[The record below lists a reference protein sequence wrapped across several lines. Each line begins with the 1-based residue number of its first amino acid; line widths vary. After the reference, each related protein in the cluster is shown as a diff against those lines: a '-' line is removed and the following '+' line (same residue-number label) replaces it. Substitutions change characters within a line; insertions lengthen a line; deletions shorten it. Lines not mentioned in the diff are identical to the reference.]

1 MTQVAQEAKTATL
14 GEVVTAIQ
22 QRSAALGELLKEAAA
37 NENNPD
43 ALRAILEKL
52 DGSPATA
59 ADVSPT
65 SSIRPHEQFKLE
77 VFDSKFGQGV
87 RFVQPAGM
95 TLRTMMDLINVDS
108 RNSYGRD
115 AIYRGNLLKDGG
127 IDTPATENI
136 VHEFTPVVQGS
147 ENRSRGGQKD
157 YMEAKGMS
165 FTDRPLITIA
175 AGLFRLE
182 KGFPANNADIGTER
196 DKGDLLQ
203 GKVVRARSGALASD
217 VYGLGAYDYWD
228 DLASH
233 LVVAAGS
240 PNQKS

>member
-1 MTQVAQEAKTATL
+1 MTQLAQDTKTATL

-43 ALRAILEKL
+43 ALKAILEKL
-52 DGSPATA
+52 DGTPAATA
-59 ADVSPT
+59 VSP
-65 SSIRPHEQFKLE
+65 SSGVRPHEQFKLE

-233 LVVAAGS
+233 RVVAAGS